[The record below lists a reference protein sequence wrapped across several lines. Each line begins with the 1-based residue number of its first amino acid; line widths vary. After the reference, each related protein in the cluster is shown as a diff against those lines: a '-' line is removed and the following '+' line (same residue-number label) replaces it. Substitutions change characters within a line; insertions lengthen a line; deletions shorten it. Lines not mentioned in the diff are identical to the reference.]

1 MQSWKLEAKEASI
14 SSYPSTKKRNSYM
27 IPDEY
32 KFLEN
37 GEHSFAIQ

>member
-1 MQSWKLEAKEASI
+1 
-14 SSYPSTKKRNSYM
+14 M

-37 GEHSFAIQ
+37 GENFLLFDPGEHDVDRIWGFGVWAQNLAETIW